1 MYCVIQTNTQY
12 VISISQKRMTTE
24 LMNNL
29 RRQFLDKVNQCFSSD
44 SEKHADAEQLL
55 ESQLSEDEVKLAR
68 VV

>member
-1 MYCVIQTNTQY
+1 
-12 VISISQKRMTTE
+12 MTTE

-55 ESQLSEDEVKLAR
+55 ESQISEDEVKLASR
-68 VV
+68 MIICQHLTGAPVG